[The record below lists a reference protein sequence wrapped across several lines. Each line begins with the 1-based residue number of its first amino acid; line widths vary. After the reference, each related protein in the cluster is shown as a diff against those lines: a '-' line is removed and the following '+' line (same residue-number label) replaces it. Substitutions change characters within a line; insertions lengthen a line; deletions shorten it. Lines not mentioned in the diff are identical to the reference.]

1 MTADNGLR
9 GSLTEQDR
17 EQYEQR
23 WTDFMVKI
31 WQEKMMKFS
40 PPVYDTGA
48 LYQSLTGVLHPGT
61 PTTIEHHFLEY
72 GIYVAA
78 GTGNGYRRGNSGSS
92 TAMPTRASSPMPSLP
107 CSVIPQ
113 HWPDITVV
121 IPMQPCRWEICNYF
135 SCQRWKY
142 PIICLPF
149 QQKFKR
155 SPTYIQR
162 YLALGAE
169 RRPHL
174 ISAPITFATK

>member
-23 WTDFMVKI
+23 WTDFMVKF

-48 LYQSLTGVLHPGT
+48 LYQSLAGVLHPGT

-78 GTGNGYRRGNSGSS
+78 GTGNGYRRGNSGKDDENGLQFLRGKKWNKGKGHS
-92 TAMPTRASSPMPSLP
+92 
-107 CSVIPQ
+107 
-113 HWPDITVV
+113 
-121 IPMQPCRWEICNYF
+121 
-135 SCQRWKY
+135 
-142 PIICLPF
+142 
-149 QQKFKR
+149 
-155 SPTYIQR
+155 
-162 YLALGAE
+162 E
-169 RRPHL
+169 RRD
-174 ISAPITFATK
+174 

>member
-23 WTDFMVKI
+23 WTDFMVKF

-48 LYQSLTGVLHPGT
+48 LYQSLAGVLHPGT

-78 GTGNGYRRGNSGSS
+78 GVGNGYNKGNGGDLDILDPSLRKAARLDKPRSRGPRW
-92 TAMPTRASSPMPSLP
+92 TYRSSPGRPGRQS
-107 CSVIPQ
+107 
-113 HWPDITVV
+113 
-121 IPMQPCRWEICNYF
+121 
-135 SCQRWKY
+135 QRSWS
-142 PIICLPF
+142 
-149 QQKFKR
+149 R
-155 SPTYIQR
+155 
-162 YLALGAE
+162 
-169 RRPHL
+169 
-174 ISAPITFATK
+174 